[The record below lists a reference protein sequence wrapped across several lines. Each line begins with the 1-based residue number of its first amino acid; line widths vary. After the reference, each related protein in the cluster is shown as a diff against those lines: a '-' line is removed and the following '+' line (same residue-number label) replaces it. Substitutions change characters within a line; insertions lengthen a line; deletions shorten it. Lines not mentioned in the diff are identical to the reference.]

1 MKLLR
6 RTLLSFAA
14 GALMLPAADPAL
26 LSLAPAGAK
35 MIAGID
41 ADRAKN
47 SPFGQR
53 LMAQIREDDKGFQE
67 FLAQTGF
74 DPRRD
79 IREVVVAGTEDKKQ
93 GIILIRGTFDT
104 AKIKAAMLAHGAAA
118 TQYQG
123 VEIWS
128 GGGKKNEGAIAILT
142 ATLAIG
148 GSDEMVKAALDRR
161 AASGPAIAPALAAKI
176 NDWSSRYDAWFVST
190 GPLGPNAT
198 KMGTLNGAANFSVDS
213 ILEAAA
219 GARFLADID
228 VAAET
233 VMRSAQDAAALADV
247 IRFLASMV
255 RMNAGQN
262 GVDENVLR
270 VIDTLQVSTADAV
283 TRVSV
288 TVPEQTLE
296 KVFER
301 KQSRTPRAVAA
312 R

>member
-6 RTLLSFAA
+6 RTLLSLAA

-26 LSLAPAGAK
+26 LSLVPEGAK

-41 ADRAKN
+41 ADRAMN
-47 SPFGQR
+47 SAFGQK
-53 LMAQIREDDKGFQE
+53 LMAQIREDDRGFQE

-93 GIILIRGTFDT
+93 GIVLIRGAFDT
-104 AKIKAAMLAHGAAA
+104 AKIKAALLAHGAAA
-118 TQYQG
+118 VQYQG

-128 GGGKKNEGAIAILT
+128 GAGKKSDGAIAILT
-142 ATLAIG
+142 STLAVG

-161 AASGPAIAPALAAKI
+161 AASGAAIPTALAAKI
-176 NDWSSRYDAWFVST
+176 NDWSSRYDAWFVSS
-190 GPLGPNAT
+190 GPLGTKAT
-198 KMGTLNGAANFSVDS
+198 KMGTLNGAANFPVES

-219 GARFLADID
+219 GLRFHSDLD
-228 VAAET
+228 VAAEM
-233 VMRSAQDAAALADV
+233 VMRSAQDATALADV

-255 RMNAGQN
+255 QMNAGQK
-262 GVDENVLR
+262 GVDENTLKVLN
-270 VIDTLQVSTADAV
+270 TLQVSTAGAV
-283 TRVSV
+283 ASITL

-296 KVFER
+296 KMLER
-301 KQSRTPRAVAA
+301 KRTRAPRAAA

>member
-1 MKLLR
+1 MKLLH
-6 RTLLSFAA
+6 RTLFGLAA

-26 LSLAPAGAK
+26 LSLVPAGAK

-47 SPFGQR
+47 SVFGQR
-53 LMAQIREDDKGFQE
+53 LMAQIREDNKGFQE

-93 GIILIRGTFDT
+93 GIVLIRGAFDT
-104 AKIKAAMLAHGAAA
+104 AKIKAAMLAHGVAA

-123 VEIWS
+123 VELWS
-128 GGGKKNEGAIAILT
+128 GAGKRSDGAIAVLT
-142 ATLAIG
+142 STLAVG

-161 AASGPAIAPALAAKI
+161 TASGTAIPAALAARI
-176 NDWSSRYDAWFVST
+176 NDWSGRYDAWFVST

-198 KMGTLNGAANFSVDS
+198 KMGTLNGAANFSVES

-219 GARFLADID
+219 GARFRADID
-228 VAAET
+228 IAAET
-233 VMRSAQDAAALADV
+233 IMRSAPDATAMADV
-247 IRFLASMV
+247 VRFLVSMV
-255 RMNAGQN
+255 RMNAGKK
-262 GVDENVLR
+262 GVDEDVLK
-270 VIDTLQVSTADAV
+270 VLDSLQVSTAGAIA
-283 TRVSV
+283 RVSV

-301 KQSRTPRAVAA
+301 KQSRTPRPVAA